1 MAGTT
6 KDYYKIL
13 GVDKSASQEEIKKA
27 YRKLAL
33 KYHPDKNKGNKEAEE
48 KFKEATEA
56 YDVLY
61 DSEKRKKYDMYGSEA
76 FSGDNFS
83 YQNFD
88 ESAFKDIFDDIGLG
102 SFSSIFE
109 NLFSGSG
116 RKTHRQSYSFFGN
129 DFSDMGADDK
139 NFSGNF
145 GSRNYHQPR
154 DYETA
159 LTISVY
165 ESVYGSSRQLSLKTP
180 TGVKTINIKI
190 PAGINDGQKL
200 KLKNISGLDGNLLVK
215 IKIASDKLFERIG
228 NDIITKVNV
237 TFSQAALGDEIFIS
251 DLSGK
256 KIKLKIPAGI
266 QSGSILRIKGKGVN
280 TKNITGDLLIKINV
294 LTPKNLNNEAIE
306 ALKKLKKLGM

>member
-1 MAGTT
+1 VAT
-6 KDYYKIL
+6 KRDYYEVL
-13 GVDKSASQEEIKKA
+13 GVQKGANKDEIKKA
-27 YRKLAL
+27 YRKKAIQ
-33 KYHPDKNKGNKEAEE
+33 YHPDKNPGDKEAEE

-61 DSEKRKKYDMYGSEA
+61 DPEKRKKYDMYGSEA

-109 NLFSGSG
+109 NLFGGSG
-116 RKTHRQSYSFFGN
+116 RRSHRQSYSFFGN
-129 DFSDMGADDK
+129 DFSDMSAEDK
-139 NFSGNF
+139 IFSGNF
-145 GSRNYHQPR
+145 GSRNYQPQR
-154 DYETA
+154 DYETEV
-159 LTISVY
+159 TISVY
-165 ESVYGSSRQLSLKTP
+165 ESVYGSNRQLSLKTA

-228 NDIITKVNV
+228 NDIMTKVNV

-251 DLSGK
+251 DLAGK
-256 KIKLKIPAGI
+256 KLKLKIPAGI

-294 LTPKNLNNEAIE
+294 LTPKNLNSEAIE